1 MVIDMRRIALGV
13 RAGDIGDKTAAP
25 VKLVSR
31 KTEGSRGETALET
44 APRTIAAIPSR
55 NSARDRTMSV
65 RALPRYGVLALSLG
79 AASGQAQQPNFDSV
93 QVATVH
99 IAGGVYMLM
108 GAGGNIGVSVGDN
121 GVFLVDDQYAPLT
134 PKIAAAV
141 KAIRDEPIRFVLNTH
156 WHGDHTGG
164 NENMG
169 AAGALIVAHENVRK
183 RMSVEQFLEAFNWRT
198 PPSPPG
204 ALPVVT
210 FTDAVTFHLN
220 GDEIHAFH
228 VRPAHTDGDAIVHF
242 RTANAIHMGDIF
254 FNGMYPFI
262 DISTGGSIDGMI
274 AAVNRVLGMIG
285 ADTKVIPGHGPLA
298 SRAGL
303 ETYRDM
309 LVGVRAEVM
318 RHVVARRSLE
328 RVLAAKPTTRF
339 DAKWG
344 KGFLAPNQFVELVYR
359 DLVSRRSARGRQA
372 RTP

>member
-1 MVIDMRRIALGV
+1 
-13 RAGDIGDKTAAP
+13 
-25 VKLVSR
+25 
-31 KTEGSRGETALET
+31 
-44 APRTIAAIPSR
+44 
-55 NSARDRTMSV
+55 MSI
-65 RALPRYGVLALSLG
+65 RMLPLYGLLALSLG

-183 RMSVEQFLEAFNWRT
+183 RMSVEQFLEAFNLRT

-220 GDEIHAFH
+220 GDEIHVFH

-298 SRAGL
+298 SGADL